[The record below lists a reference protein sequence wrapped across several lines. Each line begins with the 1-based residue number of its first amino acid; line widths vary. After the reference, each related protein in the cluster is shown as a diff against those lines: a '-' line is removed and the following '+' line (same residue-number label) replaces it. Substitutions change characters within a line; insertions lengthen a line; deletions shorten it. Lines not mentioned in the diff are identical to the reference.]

1 MFEKLPGG
9 HCCCNRVI
17 KRERLGCEGR
27 EGTKG
32 EDFAL
37 ILSET
42 GVRDG
47 CHLSV
52 NRFSLSAAT

>member
-9 HCCCNRVI
+9 HCCYSGVI
-17 KRERLGCEGR
+17 KRERLGGEGR

-47 CHLSV
+47 LHLGV
-52 NRFSLSAAT
+52 NRFPLPAAA